1 MSSDKNPKPT
11 FKTLGEVMEAA
22 NLEEAGI
29 TYRPYPTLAADHFP
43 VSSRKETEENLPSGF
58 EFFAEMMRDRARANN
73 NAYEQ
78 EGI

>member
-1 MSSDKNPKPT
+1 MSSENKPKSSP
-11 FKTLGEVMEAA
+11 KTLGEVMEVA

-29 TYRPYPTLAADHFP
+29 TYCPYPSLAADHFR
-43 VSSRKETEENLPSGF
+43 VSSRKEAEENLPSGF

-78 EGI
+78 EEE